1 MNHRLFMFLTA
12 GGVFLLDRLT
22 KGLIEARLSV
32 WDTHVVIPHFF
43 NIVHTKNRGIAF
55 GIMND
60 SAEASHTLALAVVS
74 ATVLVFIVYMMWR
87 LTKDASTV
95 LRFGFALV
103 LGGALGNLW
112 DRALAGSVTDFLE
125 FYIGP
130 YVWPAFNVAD
140 SAICVGAGLLIL
152 DTLRS
157 RRQEARA

>member
-12 GGVFLLDRLT
+12 GGVLVFDRLT
-22 KGLIEARLSV
+22 KWLIEARMSV

-55 GIMND
+55 GLMND
-60 SAEASHTLALAVVS
+60 SAETSHTLALVLVS
-74 ATVLVFIVYMMWR
+74 VTVLVFIVYMMWR
-87 LTKDASTV
+87 LTKDASPL

-112 DRALAGSVTDFLE
+112 DRLLAGSVTDFLE
-125 FYIGP
+125 FYVGTF
-130 YVWPAFNVAD
+130 VWPAFNVAD

-152 DTLRS
+152 DMLRN